1 MGVTPCSFAY
11 YACDSAEYSESCTP
25 VLGEVSG
32 GTCEDMVG
40 PWGADYKA
48 GEYYCDADTYTH
60 CAEVCAGSEL
70 DDDSESD
77 DDDDNV
83 CFSGDSTV
91 ELASGITKPMAE
103 LQVGDSILSVNS
115 AGKFSYSDVIFL
127 PHGANSKVV
136 DFVGVTTESGKLVKT
151 TPSHL
156 LKACD
161 GSLVQ
166 AKYASC
172 LRTIHGNEVVTAVEA
187 LTSEGIYSAVT
198 LKNEFLVVDGVV
210 ASPFAMAHS
219 LVNAYYN
226 IHRAV
231 YTAFPSLTKMPAILS
246 ANSLLAASAVAAMNA
261 VSVSEK

>member
-40 PWGADYKA
+40 PWGAEYTA

-60 CAEVCAGSEL
+60 CAEVCG
-70 DDDSESD
+70 SESD

-115 AGKFSYSDVIFL
+115 AGKF
-127 PHGANSKVV
+127 
-136 DFVGVTTESGKLVKT
+136 
-151 TPSHL
+151 
-156 LKACD
+156 
-161 GSLVQ
+161 
-166 AKYASC
+166 
-172 LRTIHGNEVVTAVEA
+172 
-187 LTSEGIYSAVT
+187 
-198 LKNEFLVVDGVV
+198 
-210 ASPFAMAHS
+210 
-219 LVNAYYN
+219 
-226 IHRAV
+226 
-231 YTAFPSLTKMPAILS
+231 
-246 ANSLLAASAVAAMNA
+246 
-261 VSVSEK
+261 